1 MARNDAVQ
9 SVTGEIFREGWSRVR
24 GSMQGLHSKKPQMIR
39 AAKGHRAAVFKA
51 IKSGGTHTKAELS
64 NQLEYLTTKSS
75 HIVDSRGVLDGK
87 KTLSGDEIKG
97 LTDRFASRWDDGFRP
112 KMGHT
117 THAYV
122 LSAGDKR

>member
-24 GSMQGLHSKKPQMIR
+24 GSMQGLHAKKPQMIR

-75 HIVDSRGVLDGK
+75 HIVDSRGVLDGEDAFGRRNQR
-87 KTLSGDEIKG
+87 SD
-97 LTDRFASRWDDGFRP
+97 
-112 KMGHT
+112 
-117 THAYV
+117 
-122 LSAGDKR
+122 